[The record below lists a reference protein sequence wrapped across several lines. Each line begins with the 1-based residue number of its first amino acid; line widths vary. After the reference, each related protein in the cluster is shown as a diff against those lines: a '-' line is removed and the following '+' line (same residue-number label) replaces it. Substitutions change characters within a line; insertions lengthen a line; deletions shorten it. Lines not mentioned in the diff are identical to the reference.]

1 MCSFTTRRA
10 YNFSN
15 INSARVF
22 CQKQNLINIKAGF
35 FHRDVMP
42 KGVFSIFK
50 KDPLLIYD
58 LVIFITVV
66 YLIILL
72 LLNNFGQTSDQ
83 TSKHC
88 YLFSIV
94 LIGHHF

>member
-1 MCSFTTRRA
+1 MCSFTTRRS

-22 CQKQNLINIKAGF
+22 CKKHWSVYVEIVIRLLTIINLINIQPGF

-66 YLIILL
+66 Y
-72 LLNNFGQTSDQ
+72 
-83 TSKHC
+83 
-88 YLFSIV
+88 
-94 LIGHHF
+94 

>member
-1 MCSFTTRRA
+1 VMS
-10 YNFSN
+10 
-15 INSARVF
+15 
-22 CQKQNLINIKAGF
+22 CQKVSFLF
-35 FHRDVMP
+35 L
-42 KGVFSIFK
+42 K

-66 YLIILL
+66 YLIILF

-83 TSKHC
+83 TSTHC

-94 LIGHHF
+94 LTGHQSSLLKQKEDKDNVYV

>member
-1 MCSFTTRRA
+1 VHAF
-10 YNFSN
+10 FVK
-15 INSARVF
+15 NSRSVYVEIVIRLLTVI
-22 CQKQNLINIKAGF
+22 NLINIKAGF

-83 TSKHC
+83 TSTHC

-94 LIGHHF
+94 LTGHHF

>member
-1 MCSFTTRRA
+1 
-10 YNFSN
+10 
-15 INSARVF
+15 
-22 CQKQNLINIKAGF
+22 
-35 FHRDVMP
+35 MP

-72 LLNNFGQTSDQ
+72 LLNSSNFE
-83 TSKHC
+83 
-88 YLFSIV
+88 FV
-94 LIGHHF
+94 LRKQSNFRPNYYAVT